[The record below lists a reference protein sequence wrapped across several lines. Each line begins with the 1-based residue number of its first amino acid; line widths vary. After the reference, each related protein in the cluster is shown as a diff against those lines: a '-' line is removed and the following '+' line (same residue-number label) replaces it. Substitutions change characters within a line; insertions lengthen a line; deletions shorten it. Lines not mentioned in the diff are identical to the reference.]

1 MASIV
6 FALCAAALYGSADF
20 LGGLAARR
28 SAVMPVMIFSQLAGS
43 CMLLA
48 VLPLLPT
55 ASASIADLLW
65 GAAAGVALAIGVTQL
80 YQALGLGKM
89 SLVAPV
95 TAVPATA
102 SIVTPLATR
111 IGSP

>member
-55 ASASIADLLW
+55 AFDTDVDVTRMPRQEW
-65 GAAAGVALAIGVTQL
+65 RKRNEAAGIG
-80 YQALGLGKM
+80 
-89 SLVAPV
+89 
-95 TAVPATA
+95 
-102 SIVTPLATR
+102 IFD
-111 IGSP
+111 